1 MSSIDQEGEPVPR
14 TDSPSLH
21 RWGSAT
27 ELARPSLGIEN
38 IEHPSHHARYRLRF
52 GVSSRRT
59 VVEDLPPHAIGTHL
73 GESRVFGPREG
84 MGDSMGTGTKIGIV
98 LIMVLVVVVI
108 ANLLDSEVQNGPTAE
123 EQVTG
128 ISNRDTTIRP
138 SSNRR
143 SLSNA
148 TSNRSAVTARGSGK
162 ELRRPV
168 VRPVTPSARVDQQ
181 DDSAPLIGPKD
192 APLMNTTVGGSQV
205 EPAVARTDQIEVTPA
220 AGVIRNDGGIEPVV
234 TTRTHRVQQPVVV
247 SQKVSPSSQ
256 IKVLEGDSLWRIAS
270 RELGAGIRWAE
281 LLPVNPGLTE
291 TTMLIPGRML
301 TIPSSDS
308 TATAMKVPVTMQA
321 PAEATRSG
329 MRQVQIRDGDTLYDI
344 ARDEL
349 GNGGRWLEIQKLN
362 DGLNPN
368 ALPIGKKIW
377 VPR

>member
-1 MSSIDQEGEPVPR
+1 
-14 TDSPSLH
+14 
-21 RWGSAT
+21 
-27 ELARPSLGIEN
+27 
-38 IEHPSHHARYRLRF
+38 
-52 GVSSRRT
+52 
-59 VVEDLPPHAIGTHL
+59 
-73 GESRVFGPREG
+73 
-84 MGDSMGTGTKIGIV
+84 MGTGTKIGIV

-128 ISNRDTTIRP
+128 ISNRDASIRP

-143 SLSNA
+143 SISNA
-148 TSNRSAVTARGSGK
+148 TSNRSAVTARGSESNGGQSTAGNQNGSA
-162 ELRRPV
+162 RRSAN
-168 VRPVTPSARVDQQ
+168 VRPATPPDRLAQEGQ
-181 DDSAPLIGPKD
+181 TAPSIGPKD
-192 APLMNTTVGGSQV
+192 APLMNTTVGGAQV

-234 TTRTHRVQQPVVV
+234 TTRTHRLQKAAVVPGSV
-247 SQKVSPSSQ
+247 TQKVGPSSQ
-256 IKVLEGDSLWRIAS
+256 IKVREGDSLWRIAS
-270 RELGAGIRWAE
+270 RELGAGIRWSE

-291 TTMLIPGRML
+291 STTLIPGRLL
-301 TIPSSDS
+301 TIPGSNS
-308 TATAMKVPVTMQA
+308 AIAMKEPISMQT
-321 PAEATRSG
+321 PAEPARSG

>member
-1 MSSIDQEGEPVPR
+1 
-14 TDSPSLH
+14 
-21 RWGSAT
+21 
-27 ELARPSLGIEN
+27 
-38 IEHPSHHARYRLRF
+38 
-52 GVSSRRT
+52 
-59 VVEDLPPHAIGTHL
+59 
-73 GESRVFGPREG
+73 
-84 MGDSMGTGTKIGIV
+84 MGTGTKIGIV

-128 ISNRDTTIRP
+128 ISNRDPAIRP

-143 SLSNA
+143 TISNA
-148 TSNRSAVTARGSGK
+148 TSNSSTVTARGSSK

-181 DDSAPLIGPKD
+181 EQSGPLNGPKD
-192 APLMNTTVGGSQV
+192 APLMNTTVDGSQV
-205 EPAVARTDQIEVTPA
+205 EPAVARTDQIEITPA

-234 TTRTHRVQQPVVV
+234 TTRTHRLQQPAVV
-247 SQKVSPSSQ
+247 SQKVGPSSQ
-256 IKVLEGDSLWRIAS
+256 IKVIEGDSLWRIAS

-291 TTMLIPGRML
+291 TTTLIPGRLL
-301 TIPSSDS
+301 TIPGSDS
-308 TATAMKVPVTMQA
+308 ATAVKEPVIMQA
-321 PAEATRSG
+321 PAVATRSG

-377 VPR
+377 IPR

>member
-1 MSSIDQEGEPVPR
+1 
-14 TDSPSLH
+14 
-21 RWGSAT
+21 
-27 ELARPSLGIEN
+27 
-38 IEHPSHHARYRLRF
+38 
-52 GVSSRRT
+52 
-59 VVEDLPPHAIGTHL
+59 HAIGTHL
-73 GESRVFGPREG
+73 GEARVFGPREG

-128 ISNRDTTIRP
+128 ISNRDPAIRP

-143 SLSNA
+143 TISNS
-148 TSNRSAVTARGSGK
+148 TSNSSAVTARGSESKGGQSSAANQNGSA
-162 ELRRPV
+162 RRSAS
-168 VRPVTPSARVDQQ
+168 VRPVTPSARVAQQ
-181 DDSAPLIGPKD
+181 DQTAPSIGPKD

-205 EPAVARTDQIEVTPA
+205 EPAVARTDQFEVTPA
-220 AGVIRNDGGIEPVV
+220 AGVIRNNGGIEPVV
-234 TTRTHRVQQPVVV
+234 TTRTHRLQQPAVVPGSV
-247 SQKVSPSSQ
+247 SQRVGPLSQ
-256 IKVLEGDSLWRIAS
+256 IKVIEGDSLWRIAS
-270 RELGAGIRWAE
+270 RELGAGIRWTE

-291 TTMLIPGRML
+291 TTTLIPGRLL
-301 TIPSSDS
+301 TIPRSDS
-308 TATAMKVPVTMQA
+308 ATAMKEPVTMRV

-377 VPR
+377 IPR

>member
-1 MSSIDQEGEPVPR
+1 V
-14 TDSPSLH
+14 
-21 RWGSAT
+21 
-27 ELARPSLGIEN
+27 GIEN
-38 IEHPSHHARYRLRF
+38 IEHPSHHARSRLRF

-108 ANLLDSEVQNGPTAE
+108 ANILDSEVQNGPTAE

-128 ISNRDTTIRP
+128 ISNRDPAIRP

-143 SLSNA
+143 TISNA
-148 TSNRSAVTARGSGK
+148 TSNSSAVTARGSESKGGQSSAANQNGSA
-162 ELRRPV
+162 RRSAS
-168 VRPVTPSARVDQQ
+168 VRPVTPSARVAPQDQTVP
-181 DDSAPLIGPKD
+181 SIGPKD

-234 TTRTHRVQQPVVV
+234 TTRTHRLQQPAVV
-247 SQKVSPSSQ
+247 SQKVGPSSQ
-256 IKVLEGDSLWRIAS
+256 IQVIEGDSLWRIAS

-291 TTMLIPGRML
+291 TTTLIPGRLL
-301 TIPSSDS
+301 TIPGSDS
-308 TATAMKVPVTMQA
+308 ATAVKEPVIMQA
-321 PAEATRSG
+321 PAVATRSG

-377 VPR
+377 IPR

>member
-1 MSSIDQEGEPVPR
+1 M
-14 TDSPSLH
+14 
-21 RWGSAT
+21 
-27 ELARPSLGIEN
+27 GIEN
-38 IEHPSHHARYRLRF
+38 IEHPSHHARSRLRF

-59 VVEDLPPHAIGTHL
+59 VVGDLPPHAIGTHL
-73 GESRVFGPREG
+73 GEARVFGPREG

-128 ISNRDTTIRP
+128 ISNRDPAIRP
-138 SSNRR
+138 SSSRR
-143 SLSNA
+143 TISNA
-148 TSNRSAVTARGSGK
+148 TSNSSTVTARGSSK

-168 VRPVTPSARVDQQ
+168 VRPVTPSARVDPQ
-181 DDSAPLIGPKD
+181 DQTVPLNGPKD
-192 APLMNTTVGGSQV
+192 APLMNTTVGGAQV

-234 TTRTHRVQQPVVV
+234 TTRTHRLQQPAVVPGSV
-247 SQKVSPSSQ
+247 SKRVGPSSQ

-270 RELGAGIRWAE
+270 RELGAGIRWTE

-291 TTMLIPGRML
+291 TTTLIPGRLL
-301 TIPSSDS
+301 TIPGSDS
-308 TATAMKVPVTMQA
+308 ATAMKEPVTMRA

-377 VPR
+377 IPR